1 MYFITASND
10 YVISNITCLIS
21 YYLQLIADET
31 TRIDDETNKHG
42 LILVYIDCRVLR
54 SSLET

>member
-10 YVISNITCLIS
+10 YVISSITCLIS

-31 TRIDDETNKHG
+31 TRIDDETN
-42 LILVYIDCRVLR
+42 
-54 SSLET
+54 ETWSDFGIYRCTGH